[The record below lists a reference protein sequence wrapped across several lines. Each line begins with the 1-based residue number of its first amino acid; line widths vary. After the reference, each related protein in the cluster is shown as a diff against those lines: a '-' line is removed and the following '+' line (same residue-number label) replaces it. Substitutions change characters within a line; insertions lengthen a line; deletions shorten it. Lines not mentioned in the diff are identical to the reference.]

1 MHTTLV
7 LGLALIAQAAPL
19 SVKELLTTP
28 DRFNGQPV
36 TVSGTMG
43 NFRANEL
50 RRGNPI
56 YTFDLSEG
64 TETVH
69 VVSFEKP
76 PCRSGAVT
84 VEGTFEQVKR
94 RVSYSFEEITAHK
107 VTCMVDLKV
116 K

>member
-1 MHTTLV
+1 MHATLI

-19 SVKELLTTP
+19 SVKELLTAP
-28 DRFNGQPV
+28 DRFNAQPV
-36 TVSGTMG
+36 TVSGTMSD
-43 NFRANEL
+43 FRANQF
-50 RRGNPI
+50 RRGNAI

-64 TETVH
+64 TQTVH

-84 VEGTFEQVKR
+84 VEGTFEHVKR
-94 RVSYSFEEITAHK
+94 RVSYSLEEITARK
-107 VTCMVDLKV
+107 VTCIVDLKV